1 MAALFDPVRDIS
13 FLSVVLRMV
22 LAFVCG
28 GLIGVEREYKRRS
41 AGLRTHIL
49 ICLGAAATTLTSQ
62 YLFLEMGYATDL
74 GRLGAQVIAGIG
86 FVGAGSILLTRR
98 QRVKGLTTAAGLWA
112 SAIIGLCFGAGFYE
126 GGLLATVLV
135 LVAEL
140 LFSRLEK
147 SFLYGSLQI
156 NLYVEYRKSEVLNQI
171 LRILKEDGVKLL
183 GTEVTRAVGE
193 EKSNTSA
200 ILSLYL
206 PKKYAPEML
215 LAKIT
220 GVESVV
226 AAEEL

>member
-1 MAALFDPVRDIS
+1 MVALFDSVRDIS
-13 FLSVVLRMV
+13 MVSVVLRMV
-22 LAFVCG
+22 LAFLCG
-28 GLIGVEREYKRRS
+28 GLIGVEREYQRRS

-49 ICLGAAATTLTSQ
+49 ICLGATTATLTSQ

-98 QRVKGLTTAAGLWA
+98 QRVKGLTTAAGLWV
-112 SAIIGLCFGAGFYE
+112 SAIIGLCFGAGFFE

-140 LFSRLEK
+140 LFSRLEQ

-156 NLYVEYRKSEVLNQI
+156 NLYVEYRKSAVLNQI
-171 LRILKEDGVKLL
+171 LQILNEDGIKLL

-206 PKKYAPEML
+206 PKRYTPQML
-215 LAKIT
+215 LAKIA
-220 GVESVV
+220 GIESVV